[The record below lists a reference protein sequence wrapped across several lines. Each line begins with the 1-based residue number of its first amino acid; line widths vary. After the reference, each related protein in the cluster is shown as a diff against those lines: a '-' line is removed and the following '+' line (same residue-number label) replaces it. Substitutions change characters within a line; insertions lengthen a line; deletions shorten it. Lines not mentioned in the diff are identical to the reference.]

1 MNYTNNSATNSNPV
15 LIFIQPDVKTAFYFV
30 IFFLGL
36 FGKSLVVAV
45 VAGKRFIGS
54 FHDIFIL
61 NLAISGLLLIVTY
74 FPMYFGYAIGQFKAP
89 KLFCQLIW
97 PLITIAYLSSIFIIT
112 SMAVHR
118 CRVIMNPYTSC
129 RSQRTIT
136 FTWILAFSCIIPAMV
151 YADVHPLSG
160 MCYDDW
166 PSLQAKKA
174 FTLFM
179 LVRYSI
185 FFRC

>member
-1 MNYTNNSATNSNPV
+1 M
-15 LIFIQPDVKTAFYFV
+15 KTAFYFA

-36 FGKSLVVAV
+36 FGNSLVVAV
-45 VAGKRFIGS
+45 VAGKRSTRS
-54 FHDIFIL
+54 FHGIFIL
-61 NLAISGLLLIVTY
+61 NLAISDLLLIVTY

-118 CRVIMNPYTSC
+118 CRVIMNPYLSC
-129 RSQRTIT
+129 RSQRTIYIWIT
-136 FTWILAFSCIIPAMV
+136 FRWILAFSCIIPAMV

-179 LVRYSI
+179 LDRYSI